1 MKKRFNVSWFGLTKL
16 ANWQELNGE
25 CVSYAKPT
33 HTIASVLV
41 LNTCTHPHMRTHTN
55 MHASTHAHI
64 HMHTCMHAGR
74 QAEQNT
80 HKKQLP
86 IPQIISVTFLLSTAE
101 IDKQIHLHVHGLTN

>member
-1 MKKRFNVSWFGLTKL
+1 MYPMGDWVYVVYHLCIHMKKHFNVSWFGLTKL

-55 MHASTHAHI
+55 MHGSTQAHI
-64 HMHTCMHAGR
+64 HTYSCTHANR
-74 QAEQNT
+74 QAKQNT

-86 IPQIISVTFLLSTAE
+86 IP
-101 IDKQIHLHVHGLTN
+101 

>member
-1 MKKRFNVSWFGLTKL
+1 MVWSDKISKL
-16 ANWQELNGE
+16 AGVKWGMRQL
-25 CVSYAKPT
+25 CKA
-33 HTIASVLV
+33 
-41 LNTCTHPHMRTHTN
+41 HPHNCVRASTQYMRTHTN

-64 HMHTCMHAGR
+64 HTHTCMHANK
-74 QAEQNT
+74 QAELNT

>member
-1 MKKRFNVSWFGLTKL
+1 MVWSDKISKL
-16 ANWQELNGE
+16 AEVKWGMRQLCKAHPHN
-25 CVSYAKPT
+25 CVRASTQYMHAPT
-33 HTIASVLV
+33 HAH
-41 LNTCTHPHMRTHTN
+41 THKHAI

-64 HMHTCMHAGR
+64 HMHTCTHANR

-101 IDKQIHLHVHGLTN
+101 IDKQIHSHVHGLTN